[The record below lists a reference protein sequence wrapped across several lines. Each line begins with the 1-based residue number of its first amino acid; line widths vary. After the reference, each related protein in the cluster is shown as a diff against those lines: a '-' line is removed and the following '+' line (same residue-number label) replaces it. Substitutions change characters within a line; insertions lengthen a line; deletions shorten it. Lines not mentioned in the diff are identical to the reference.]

1 MTSEDAAL
9 LLNRMDGRGLCGG
22 ALEEDKTLSRVTLG
36 RMFQVDHSL
45 LFALDK

>member
-1 MTSEDAAL
+1 MTSEDAL

-45 LFALDK
+45 FVVWDR